1 MLAGSMTGDERRG
14 RAGIRVASGKPGG
27 WIGACGLACCV
38 LMLVMPGPA
47 SAVCRFEPLA
57 ASVTGIGADGVL
69 HLDDGTDAQIADIA
83 IVRPD
88 DALDMIRAEQAAIR
102 RLVDGAP
109 DRWGRLPVTLAGPGQ
124 RQYLTHAR
132 TSRLRPHRSRGPT
145 GPVRSRPDGDRERG
159 TPVPA
164 RPMAGSRQPPRSMPA
179 TTEPCSTVSGNS
191 SLVEG
196 RVESVGVRA
205 RTTFI
210 DFTKRWRGGFTVT
223 VPNALWQEITVQTLA
238 PEGLDAD
245 DLTGRRIRVRGV
257 LQRWRGPAVELAI
270 AAFIEIL
277 EDDS

>member
-69 HLDDGTDAQIADIA
+69 HLDYGTDAQIADIA

-109 DRWGRLPVTLAGPGQ
+109 DRWGRLPVTLAGPDNDN
-124 RQYLTHAR
+124 
-132 TSRLRPHRSRGPT
+132 TSRML
-145 GPVRSRPDGDRERG
+145 VRLGFARIDPG
-159 TPVPA
+159 A
-164 RPMAGSRQPPRSMPA
+164 RPALCDPGLMAIESEARRYRRGLWRDPA
-179 TTEPCSTVSGNS
+179 NRPIDARDDRALLDRIGEFV
-191 SLVEG
+191 LVEG